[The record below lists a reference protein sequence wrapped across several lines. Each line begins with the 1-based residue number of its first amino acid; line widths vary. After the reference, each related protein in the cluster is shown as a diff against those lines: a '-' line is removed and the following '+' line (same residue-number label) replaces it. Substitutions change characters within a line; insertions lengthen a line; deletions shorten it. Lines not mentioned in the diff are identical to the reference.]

1 MLFEIIG
8 EEAIILEWKGRDPF
22 TAFSLLGGRSLFLVW
37 KGRSSV
43 TTFSLLGGRSL
54 FLHRKVD
61 RPAVSGIVS
70 Q

>member
-8 EEAIILEWKGRDPF
+8 EEGIILEWRAIARYNFFTRD
-22 TAFSLLGGRSLFLVW
+22 
-37 KGRSSV
+37 
-43 TTFSLLGGRSL
+43 GRSL